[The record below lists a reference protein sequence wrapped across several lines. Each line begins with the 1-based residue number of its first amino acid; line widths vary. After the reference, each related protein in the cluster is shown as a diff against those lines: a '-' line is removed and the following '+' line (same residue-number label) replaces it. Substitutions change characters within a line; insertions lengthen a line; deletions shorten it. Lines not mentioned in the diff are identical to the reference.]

1 MASTWGNNKW
11 GANSW
16 ASDVVSASVTGQAI
30 NTGIGSLAAFNNDLL
45 SMFSKPTEEI
55 EE

>member
-16 ASDVVSASVTGQAI
+16 ASDIVAADTTGVAI
-30 NTGIGSLAAFNNDLL
+30 TSNVGTVDA
-45 SMFSKPTEEI
+45 
-55 EE
+55 

>member
-30 NTGIGSLAAFNNDLL
+30 NSGIGTLSAFNATGWGRAQWGN
-45 SMFSKPTEEI
+45 EA
-55 EE
+55 

>member
-16 ASDVVSASVTGQAI
+16 ASDIVAADT
-30 NTGIGSLAAFNNDLL
+30 TGIAITSSVGTVEAGIALSSTKLL
-45 SMFSKPTEEI
+45 IKG
-55 EE
+55 